1 MYKNQ
6 ELLNTILYKTEEY
19 NKFKQYL
26 IDLNLLNIDRL
37 IKYLKDNL
45 YLEHKSDK
53 AIYIFQYFIE
63 KGFEINYLTM
73 TKYDYTILYRKDIS
87 IRVDETYIRIEE
99 NNNKGN
105 INV

>member
-6 ELLNTILYKTEEY
+6 ELLNTILYKTEEC

-26 IDLNLLNIDRL
+26 IDLNLLDINRL
-37 IKYLKDNL
+37 IIYLEDNL

-63 KGFEINYLTM
+63 NGFEINYLTM
-73 TKYDYTILYRKDIS
+73 TKYDYTILYRKDIF
-87 IRVDETYIRIEE
+87 IRVDETYIKIEE
-99 NNNKGN
+99 N
-105 INV
+105 IN

>member
-6 ELLNTILYKTEEY
+6 ELLNVLLYNTKEHE
-19 NKFKQYL
+19 NFKQYL
-26 IDLNLLNIDRL
+26 IDLNLLDINRL
-37 IKYLKDNL
+37 IIYLKDNL

-63 KGFEINYLTM
+63 NGFEINYLTM

-87 IRVDETYIRIEE
+87 IRIDEEYIKIEE
-99 NNNKGN
+99 NNNT
-105 INV
+105 I

>member
-26 IDLNLLNIDRL
+26 IDLNLLDINRL
-37 IKYLKDNL
+37 IIYLKDNL

-63 KGFEINYLTM
+63 NGFEINYPTM

-87 IRVDETYIRIEE
+87 IRVDEKYIRIEE
-99 NNNKGN
+99 NKE
-105 INV
+105 